1 MCGGE
6 PRPCGGS
13 DQAHWVEVGRACQR
27 FALQAAALGLKQ
39 AFINQPV
46 EVPHVRKQL
55 ASFLGIGDRLPDLV
69 LRFGFGPELPK
80 SLRRPVE
87 QLMA

>member
-1 MCGGE
+1 L
-6 PRPCGGS
+6 
-13 DQAHWVEVGRACQR
+13 A
-27 FALQAAALGLKQ
+27 ALASVLHSRTALGLKQ

-46 EVPHVRKQL
+46 EVPQVRQQF